1 MAARLEWD
9 DHRPRRVPSGP
20 SLAFAA
26 SDLLLM
32 AEDHVLVLGTEMQV
46 DAIER
51 TVTTA

>member
-1 MAARLEWD
+1 L
-9 DHRPRRVPSGP
+9 PSP
-20 SLAFAA
+20 A